1 MSEHTWIEAGGV
13 RQFLALRGRGAVP
26 VLLIHGGPGAS
37 LLPFA
42 RQIARTTHLEA
53 DFALAYWEQRG
64 TGRSRGT
71 LNESDLSLDAVV
83 SDAVAVAEH
92 LAGRFGRAPLVVG
105 HSWGTVVGALL
116 ARDRPD
122 LVAGYVGVG
131 QVVNVRDQEA
141 SSTAWARDQAARRGD
156 RGALRA
162 LDRLG
167 PPPHTAAQMLRQRAV
182 LARFGGVWHGRG
194 RLALAASVLRETLAT
209 PEYTARDLWR
219 QARDPTFS
227 LRALMPDKQA
237 VDLVVLVPRLS
248 VPAWFVAGAH
258 DQITPAAPVERFVR
272 ALDAPTGKHLV
283 RFEHS
288 AHYAFLEEPG
298 RFEAVIRDAADAAR

>member
-1 MSEHTWIEAGGV
+1 MSEPVWIEVGGV
-13 RQFLALRGRGAVP
+13 RQFVALRGRGAVP

-42 RQIARTTHLEA
+42 RQIARATGLEA

-71 LNESDLSLDAVV
+71 LGEGDLSLDAIV
-83 SDAVAVAEH
+83 SDAAVVAER
-92 LAGRFGRAPLVVG
+92 LAERFGRAPLVVG
-105 HSWGTVVGALL
+105 HSWGTVVGVLL

-141 SSTAWARDQAARRGD
+141 ASTAWARDQAQRRGD
-156 RGALRA
+156 RRALRA

-182 LARFGGVWHGRG
+182 LTQFGGVWHGRG
-194 RLALAASVLRETLAT
+194 RLALAASGLRDALTT

-219 QARDPTFS
+219 QAQDPLFS
-227 LRALMPDKQA
+227 LRALMPDKQT
-237 VDLVVLVPRLS
+237 VDLVALAPSLS

-258 DQITPAAPVERFVR
+258 DQITPVSLVEGYVR
-272 ALDAPTGKHLV
+272 ALDAPAGKHLV
-283 RFEHS
+283 RFERS
-288 AHYAFLEEPG
+288 AHYAFLEEPQ
-298 RFEAVIRDAADAAR
+298 RFEGVVREAAGSVR